1 MRAGEFITDARDPNQ
16 PPTRYASMQVGEWE
30 LLISEHLFDRTIER
44 NNSEFERTYAA
55 VKKVPSVGG
64 YLNKMS
70 VNEDVWVYDKE
81 NNVSIVLKKKTG
93 QTVTVGSMVQGP
105 IRNPEGNKANIVFPN
120 TVPTYIVR
128 KGKLGGFMDMGRA
141 WGKIPPDAAP
151 LKNPVIPPTSPRG
164 GSSSGGNTSGG
175 LGGGGGFGGRRPGD
189 LDNRFNPLKL

>member
-1 MRAGEFITDARDPNQ
+1 
-16 PPTRYASMQVGEWE
+16 MQVGEWD

-64 YLNKMS
+64 YLDKMS

-93 QTVTVGSMVQGP
+93 KAVTVGSMVQGP

-141 WGKIPPDAAP
+141 WGKIPPDAP
-151 LKNPVIPPTSPRG
+151 LLKNPVIPPTSPRG
-164 GSSSGGNTSGG
+164 GGSGGGG
-175 LGGGGGFGGRRPGD
+175 SFTGRMGGGGGSGGSSRIDTIHDLNPG
-189 LDNRFNPLKL
+189 KLPIYETD